1 MEIPFT
7 FSFSPGEKPK
17 GGTRLVSNLD
27 IRENF
32 PSLALERAGRGDCGI
47 PVPGGFKLHLG
58 KAGLRSGMAAGGA
71 AGRRGWS
78 IALALTGSPRP
89 PISRGKQGDPPPGR
103 SSLPLLGTAPATA
116 PPGASFYRGGGE
128 LTSETAQP
136 GTRGIVPSSGHPN
149 RRRVAPV
156 VPTDGCCQTGGIPQA
171 GIRVSAGDCRNHVG
185 HL

>member
-7 FSFSPGEKPK
+7 FSFSQGEKPK

-32 PSLALERAGRGDCGI
+32 PSLASEQAGRGDCGI
-47 PVPGGFKLHLG
+47 PVPGGLKHHLG
-58 KAGLRSGMAAGGA
+58 EAGLCSGTA

-78 IALALTGSPRP
+78 IVLALTGSPRP
-89 PISRGKQGDPPPGR
+89 PISRGKQGDPPGR
-103 SSLPLLGTAPATA
+103 SSPPLLGTAPSA
-116 PPGASFYRGGGE
+116 PAWLDAGFYLGGGE
-128 LTSETAQP
+128 LSSETAQP

-156 VPTDGCCQTGGIPQA
+156 VPTD
-171 GIRVSAGDCRNHVG
+171 
-185 HL
+185 